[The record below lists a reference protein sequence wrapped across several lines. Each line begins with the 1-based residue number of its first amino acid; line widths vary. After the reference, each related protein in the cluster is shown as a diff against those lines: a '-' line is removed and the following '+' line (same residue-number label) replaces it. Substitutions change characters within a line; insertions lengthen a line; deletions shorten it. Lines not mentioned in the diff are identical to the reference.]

1 MNFDEPRIFDW
12 GTRRRGLKSHRAD
25 CIFSELV
32 SMFPQMFP
40 RCGLNEL
47 RITNPVK
54 NQIGLRFRMNCELC
68 DKNEPPRAFELDSS
82 WILTYRDYSPEVIV
96 QNALVRQLR

>member
-12 GTRRRGLKSHRAD
+12 GTRGRGFKSRQAD

-40 RCGLNEL
+40 HCGLNEL
-47 RITNPVK
+47 WITNPVK
-54 NQIGLRFRMNCELC
+54 KQIWILSLDELRTMRQERTS
-68 DKNEPPRAFELDSS
+68 KSVELDSGR
-82 WILTYRDYSPEVIV
+82 ILICSECDPRSLWEI
-96 QNALVRQLR
+96 